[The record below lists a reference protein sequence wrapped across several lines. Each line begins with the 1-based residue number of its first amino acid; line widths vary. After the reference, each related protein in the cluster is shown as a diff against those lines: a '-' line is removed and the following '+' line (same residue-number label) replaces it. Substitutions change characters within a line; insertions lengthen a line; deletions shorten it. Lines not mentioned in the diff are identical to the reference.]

1 MDDNMDYLSFKY
13 IDAYGDSRRK
23 SVCLKD
29 DPELESFIN
38 ERWLDGQR
46 GLELEIIRRF
56 DDVVQI
62 QECVG
67 WLDSVSRW
75 IRVL

>member
-1 MDDNMDYLSFKY
+1 MDDNLDYLSFQY
-13 IDAYGDSRRK
+13 IDTHGQSRRK

-29 DPELESFIN
+29 HPDLESLVHD
-38 ERWLDGQR
+38 RWLDSQKQ
-46 GLELEIIRRF
+46 LEQEIIRRF
-56 DDVVQI
+56 DDVVEI

-67 WLDSVSRW
+67 WLESVSRW